1 MAVPKRRVSKMKKGL
16 RRSHLALNVP
26 GMVTCSNCG
35 ELKLS
40 HRVCPECGYYNG
52 KQVKEIKQKENKD
65 NE

>member
-35 ELKLS
+35 ELTLS
-40 HRVCPECGYYNG
+40 HRVCPSCGFYKG
-52 KQVKEIKQKENKD
+52 KQVVAPKAEKTE
-65 NE
+65 E

>member
-35 ELKLS
+35 ELTLS
-40 HRVCPECGYYNG
+40 HRVCPNCGFYKG
-52 KQVKEIKQKENKD
+52 RQVVTPKAEKTE
-65 NE
+65 E

>member
-35 ELKLS
+35 ELTLS
-40 HRVCPECGYYNG
+40 HRVCPSCGFYKG
-52 KQVKEIKQKENKD
+52 RQVVAPKAEKTE
-65 NE
+65 E

>member
-35 ELKLS
+35 ELTLS
-40 HRVCPECGYYNG
+40 HRVCPSCGFYN
-52 KQVKEIKQKENKD
+52 
-65 NE
+65 

>member
-35 ELKLS
+35 ELNLS
-40 HRVCPECGYYNG
+40 HRVCPSCGFYKG
-52 KQVKEIKQKENKD
+52 KQVVAPKAEKTE
-65 NE
+65 E

>member
-35 ELKLS
+35 ELTLS
-40 HRVCPECGYYNG
+40 HRVCPSCGFYKG
-52 KQVKEIKQKENKD
+52 KPVVAPKAEKTE
-65 NE
+65 E

>member
-35 ELKLS
+35 ELTLS
-40 HRVCPECGYYNG
+40 HRVCPSCCFYKG
-52 KQVKEIKQKENKD
+52 KQVVAPKAEKTE
-65 NE
+65 E